1 MSAQDLTSENPLS
14 EFDYIV
20 VGGGSA
26 GAVLAARLSE
36 DPSVDVALLEAGP
49 SDLEHQEVLQL
60 KRWPELLESG
70 LDWDYP
76 IEPQENGNSF
86 MRHSRAKVLGG
97 CSSHNSCIAFH
108 PPAEDM
114 DLWEQLGAEGW
125 NAETIMPLIARL
137 ETNMNRSGEGN
148 GTDGPVHL
156 MDVPAEDPVGI
167 ALLEAC
173 EQAGI
178 PKATFND
185 FETVVNGANWFQ
197 VNRQADGTRASSS
210 VSYLH
215 PNLERENLH
224 VLTGLQVMRVLFD
237 EEQRATGVE
246 YIDCQSLS
254 TRSRE
259 DGVVP
264 AD

>member
-1 MSAQDLTSENPLS
+1 MSAQDLTSENPVS

-26 GAVLAARLSE
+26 GAVLASRLSE
-36 DPSVDVALLEAGP
+36 DPSVEVALLEAGP

-137 ETNMNRSGEGN
+137 ETNMDRTGEGH

-156 MDVPAEDPVGI
+156 MDVPAEDPVGVAI
-167 ALLEAC
+167 LDAC

-178 PKATFND
+178 PRARFND

-197 VNRQADGTRASSS
+197 VNRRADGTRASSS

-215 PNLERENLH
+215 PHLERENLH

-237 EEQRATGVE
+237 QEQRATGVE
-246 YIDCQSLS
+246 
-254 TRSRE
+254 
-259 DGVVP
+259 
-264 AD
+264 